1 MTEKAEKVKQFATIA
16 NHQVSPAHPERVIV
30 LTTKQ
35 LFDIVQASVQAG
47 IDMPA
52 PVNVSAKG
60 CAYHIMR
67 DGGLI

>member
-1 MTEKAEKVKQFATIA
+1 MTEKAEKMKPFATIA
-16 NHQVSPAHPERVIV
+16 NYQVSPAHPERVVV

-35 LFDIVQASVQAG
+35 LFEIIRTSVQAG

>member
-1 MTEKAEKVKQFATIA
+1 MTKKTEKVEPFATIA
-16 NHQVSPAHPERVIV
+16 NYQVSQSHPERVV
-30 LTTKQ
+30 LLTTKQ
-35 LFDIVQASVQAG
+35 LFEIIQASVQAG

-52 PVNVSAKG
+52 PVSHSAKG

>member
-1 MTEKAEKVKQFATIA
+1 MTESTHKVEPFATIA
-16 NHQVSPAHPERVIV
+16 NYQPSHAHPERVVV

-35 LFDIVQASVQAG
+35 LFDIIVASVQAG
-47 IDMPA
+47 IDMSA
-52 PVNVSAKG
+52 PVSVSAKG

>member
-1 MTEKAEKVKQFATIA
+1 MTENKKKVEPFATIA
-16 NHQVSPAHPERVIV
+16 NYQVSPFHPERVVV

-35 LFDIVQASVQAG
+35 LFDIIVASVQAG

-52 PVNVSAKG
+52 PVKHSAKG